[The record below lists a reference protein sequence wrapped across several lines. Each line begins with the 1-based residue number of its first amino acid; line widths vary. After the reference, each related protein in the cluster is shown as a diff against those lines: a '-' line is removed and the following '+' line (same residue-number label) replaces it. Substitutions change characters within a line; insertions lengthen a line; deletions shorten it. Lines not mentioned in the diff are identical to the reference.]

1 MELLDRYLQA
11 VARHLPRNR
20 QQDILA
26 ELRANLEAQLEDKE
40 SALGRPL
47 TQGESED
54 WLREIGS
61 PLLVAGRYLPQQSLI
76 GPSLFPVYWF
86 VLRTA
91 LLWALVIYAI
101 ISAVLIALGQ
111 ASAPAIPQAILRVP
125 AILFTVAA
133 WITLF
138 FAALEF
144 LSNRYPAHFA
154 PFISKAASWSPAAL
168 PPIEKDPRAP
178 RGYAHT
184 VAELVFGFV
193 FLVWLLLI
201 PQYPF
206 LILGPGVVLL
216 HTSPFLLSPH
226 LLLFYVYF
234 LAFNALQLL
243 WRGVSFAR
251 GTWQRPNPLQ
261 HVVFKAAGL
270 VPLIALLFVPGQQFL
285 LLRDPLADSARYA
298 ATLQTVNHSIH
309 QAVLV
314 LIAIVSLQLLWDVA
328 RFFRD
333 VRSTTA

>member
-11 VARHLPRNR
+11 VARNLPRHR
-20 QQDILA
+20 QHDILA

-47 TQGESED
+47 TQGEAED
-54 WLREIGS
+54 WLREIGA
-61 PLLVAGRYLPQQSLI
+61 PILVAGRYLPQQALI

-91 LLWALVIYAI
+91 LFWALVIYAI
-101 ISAVLIALGQ
+101 VSAVLIALGQ
-111 ASAPAIPQAILRVP
+111 ADAPAIPEAILRAPVVV
-125 AILFTVAA
+125 FYVAA

-138 FAALEF
+138 FAALDF
-144 LSNRYPAHFA
+144 FSVRYPQHFA
-154 PFISKAASWSPAAL
+154 PFISKTTQWSPAAL
-168 PPIEKDPRAP
+168 PPIEKDPHAP
-178 RGYAHT
+178 RSYAAA
-184 VAELVFGFV
+184 VAELVFGFL

-206 LILGPGVVLL
+206 LLLGPGVALL
-216 HTSPFLLSPH
+216 HTAPFLLSPH

-234 LAFNALQLL
+234 VAFNAFQLL
-243 WRGVSFAR
+243 WRGISFAR

-261 HVVFKAAGL
+261 HIVFKAAGL

-285 LLRDPLADSARYA
+285 LLRDPLTGAARYA
-298 ATLQTVNHSIH
+298 GTLLTVNQTIH

-314 LIAIVSLQLLWDVA
+314 LIAIVSLQLLWSVA

-333 VRSTTA
+333 ARSSAA